1 MAMVAETKE
10 DKRWRAESDARTLAA
25 AEEIKRDKVRVR
37 AAMKE
42 ALRLAQEVSKQAA
55 DLKKVGGK

>member
-1 MAMVAETKE
+1 MAVETKE

-25 AEEIKRDKVRVR
+25 AEEIKRDKARVR

-42 ALRLAQEVSKQAA
+42 ALRLAREVSKQAA
-55 DLKKVGGK
+55 NLKKVGGKK